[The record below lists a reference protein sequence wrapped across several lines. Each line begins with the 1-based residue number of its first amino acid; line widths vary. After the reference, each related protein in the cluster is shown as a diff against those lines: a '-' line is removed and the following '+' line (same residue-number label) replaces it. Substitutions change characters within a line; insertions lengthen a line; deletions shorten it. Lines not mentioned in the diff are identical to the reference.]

1 LGLPGICVLGSAKL
15 NQLLNDRAEAAK
27 EHLQSRIMDARKITV
42 CVDGWTKKNLAN
54 SFLGISACFFDSN
67 RNSNKA
73 HHVVLSIAQLPF
85 PHTGITIAECMETC
99 LSEWQI
105 SSDKVLIVVSDNG
118 SNMIKAIKI
127 LAENADKARSDND
140 HDDDYEEVVSDTEM
154 EDELE
159 EVGQDPEVS
168 DDEVCEP
175 ETVHYRRMVC
185 MAHSLQ
191 LVIKKAYTH
200 YNTVLTKARF
210 LVGKIR
216 KSGMAV
222 QKLHLK
228 CGKTVFSDN
237 ATRWNSTF
245 NMIKRLLALRAD
257 VNELLTELRID
268 SLTIIEWDRLTELC
282 SLLEPFAAQTNI
294 LQSDSKSL
302 SYAVPAVFDL
312 DCHLQ
317 SFNQNRTVAK
327 LMLSDLRQRFSCIL
341 QPDAPNF
348 NPVPA
353 ASCLLDP
360 TVAAVM
366 RAPELSP
373 LLEAAK
379 TFILT
384 EVCRDRFNKI
394 ASLLVHF

>member
-1 LGLPGICVLGSAKL
+1 MA
-15 NQLLNDRAEAAK
+15 DAAK
-27 EHLQSRIMDARKITV
+27 KHLQSRIMDARKVTI
-42 CVDGWTKKNLAN
+42 CVDGWTKKNLSC
-54 SFLGISACFFDSN
+54 SFLGISACFFDSSLSC
-67 RNSNKA
+67 RKA
-73 HHVVLSIAQLPF
+73 HHVVLSIAELPF
-85 PHTGITIAECMETC
+85 PHTGINIAECMESC

-105 SSDKVLIVVSDNG
+105 SSNKVLIVVSDNG
-118 SNMIKAIKI
+118 SNMIKAIKV
-127 LAENADKARSDND
+127 LAEHADKARSDNA
-140 HDDDYEEVVSDTEM
+140 HDDYEEVVSDTDM
-154 EDELE
+154 QDEVE
-159 EVGQDPEVS
+159 EGGQDPEIS
-168 DDEVCEP
+168 DDEVCQP
-175 ETVHYRRMVC
+175 ETVQFRRMVC

-216 KSGMAV
+216 KSGMAM

-245 NMIKRLLALRAD
+245 NMVKRLLALRAD
-257 VNELLTELRID
+257 VNELLTELRVD
-268 SLTIIEWDRLTELC
+268 SLTIMEWDRLTELC
-282 SLLEPFAAQTNI
+282 TLLEPFATQTNI
-294 LQSDSKSL
+294 LQSDSRSL

-317 SFNQNRTVAK
+317 SFSQNRTVAK

-341 QPDAPNF
+341 QPDDPNF

-366 RAPELSP
+366 HAPELSS
-373 LLEAAK
+373 LLEGAK

-384 EVCRDRFNKI
+384 EVR
-394 ASLLVHF
+394 